1 MTREKEAAY
10 EETEKL
16 RRILAEE
23 LQGKKFRL
31 DCGHH
36 VTFGHFLGSDVVL
49 MNGKSCRIICTHC
62 AY

>member
-1 MTREKEAAY
+1 MTREKEAEY